1 LQLSPKC
8 DFDRLQAAYERA
20 ERYGRVATAAAH
32 MGHIPVLTH
41 GALTTTAAE
50 ENVMFPDELLA
61 PPVLNY
67 SRSLRWAS
75 TAETTFLLF
84 KRATEKA
91 RCGIP
96 VREGVEWVKSETQR
110 SIHPMD
116 RPTRQSPRPA
126 CFLVEEGEV
135 IGHLG
140 CSRGW
145 LSLHML
151 RLYYNGEQ

>member
-1 LQLSPKC
+1 
-8 DFDRLQAAYERA
+8 
-20 ERYGRVATAAAH
+20 

-41 GALTTTAAE
+41 GALTITAAE
-50 ENVMFPDELLA
+50 ENVMSPDELLA

-96 VREGVEWVKSETQR
+96 VRDGVEWVKSETQR

-116 RPTRQSPRPA
+116 RLGSYEAIAASCMLLGGGRRSHWAPVVFTRMAIASCA
-126 CFLVEEGEV
+126 ALV
-135 IGHLG
+135 L
-140 CSRGW
+140 
-145 LSLHML
+145 
-151 RLYYNGEQ
+151 Q